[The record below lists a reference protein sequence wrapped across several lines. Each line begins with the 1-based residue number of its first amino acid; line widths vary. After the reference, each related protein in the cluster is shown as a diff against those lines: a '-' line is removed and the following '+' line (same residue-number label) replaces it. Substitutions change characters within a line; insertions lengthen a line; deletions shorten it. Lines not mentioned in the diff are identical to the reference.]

1 MALQRPPER
10 VERAFSM
17 SDTYN
22 NVPMSDGMAA
32 KTEKEDG
39 FWSGPK
45 LVVLGFVTLGV
56 AFALLWSMAQG
67 IIGPTFHNS
76 NVGHEVHFLQPGGGP
91 FD

>member
-1 MALQRPPER
+1 
-10 VERAFSM
+10 M

-32 KTEKEDG
+32 KTEKEDS

-45 LVVLGFVTLGV
+45 LIVLSFLTLAV
-56 AFALLWSMAQG
+56 AFALLWSMAEG
-67 IIGPTFHNS
+67 IIGPTQHDAND
-76 NVGHEVHFLQPGGGP
+76 GHETHLLQPGGGP